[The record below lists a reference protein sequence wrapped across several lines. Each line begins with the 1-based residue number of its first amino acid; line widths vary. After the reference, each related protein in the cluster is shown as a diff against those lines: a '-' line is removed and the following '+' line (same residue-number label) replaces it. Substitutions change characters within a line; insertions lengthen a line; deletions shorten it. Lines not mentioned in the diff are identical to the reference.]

1 MFYSLVRSGPR
12 LAFLLSVLAV
22 QLVFALPTE
31 FGDYDLFHNT
41 PSESL
46 DRRAPNFYARI
57 LPLGA
62 SIVQGRGSSS
72 GNG

>member
-1 MFYSLVRSGPR
+1 MFHSLARLGPG
-12 LAFLLSVLAV
+12 LAFLLSIFAF
-22 QLVFALPTE
+22 QLVIALPTE
-31 FGDYDLFHNT
+31 FGDYDLFNDT
-41 PSESL
+41 ASNSF

-62 SIVQGRGSSS
+62 SIVQGRGSST